1 VTPRPRPPQSAPEPH
16 PPPTPQPPPT
26 PPPGPPPEP
35 PSPLT
40 APPGPP
46 SGPLPATPPR
56 PRTFD
61 EALAAVRSAV
71 TAADVLGTDPDFAA
85 RRYRFL
91 VRLLHPD
98 AAPLGRTA
106 EATAACAA
114 LNALHP
120 ALTGPTAPPPNT
132 LTTPHHR
139 YTTADLYAAG
149 DLAVLRRARA
159 APHRDPYTELD
170 VLLKIPRSP
179 GDNDLIA
186 REATALTRL
195 ARHGDPRFHAYA
207 PTLVETFRY
216 ADPSDPTGTTT
227 DPASQP
233 VRQVNALRRLDGFRP
248 LTDLKAARPQGVDAR
263 DVAWI
268 WRRLLVALGYAHR
281 AGVRHGAVLPEHVM
295 IHPELHGVVLVDW
308 CYSVTGDRAPLP
320 ALVER
325 HRDRYPPEVLA
336 REPATEATDIHLA
349 GLCMADLMG
358 ERAPS
363 ALRAFVA
370 GSTLADERRRPHDA
384 WRLLAEL
391 DDLLDRLYG
400 PRVFRPLHLPS

>member
-1 VTPRPRPPQSAPEPH
+1 MT
-16 PPPTPQPPPT
+16 PTPT
-26 PPPGPPPEP
+26 P
-35 PSPLT
+35 
-40 APPGPP
+40 
-46 SGPLPATPPR
+46 PPR

-61 EALAAVRSAV
+61 EALAAVRGAR
-71 TAADVLGTDPDFAA
+71 TAAELLGTDPLGAG
-85 RRYRFL
+85 RRHRLL

-98 AAPLGRTA
+98 TAPRGRAA
-106 EATAACAA
+106 EATAACATLNA
-114 LNALHP
+114 LNAARVGGTP
-120 ALTGPTAPPPNT
+120 RPDTV
-132 LTTPHHR
+132 TTPHHR

-159 APHRDPYTELD
+159 APHRDPHTELD

-179 GDNDLIA
+179 ADNDLIA

-195 ARHGDPRFHAYA
+195 ARYGDPRFHAYA
-207 PTLVETFRY
+207 PTLIETFRY
-216 ADPSDPTGTTT
+216 T
-227 DPASQP
+227 DPADPASRA
-233 VRQVNALRRLDGFRP
+233 VRQVNTVKLLDGFRP
-248 LTDLKAARPQGVDAR
+248 LTHLAAARPEGVDAR
-263 DVAWI
+263 DAAWI

-308 CYSVTGDRAPLP
+308 CYSVTGDHAPLP

-336 REPATEATDIHLA
+336 REPATEATDLHMA
-349 GLCMADLMG
+349 GLCMAALMG
-358 ERAPS
+358 DQAPL
-363 ALRAFVA
+363 ALRAFVV
-370 GSTLADERRRPHDA
+370 GSTLPEERRRPHDA

-400 PRVFRPLHLPS
+400 PRTFRPLHLPS